1 MGKLD
6 DVKENIQKGELL
18 LVEFSSNG
26 CAPCEAMKP
35 IVEKLLSEDRFR
47 GIKYEEINLSDY
59 PEFSVEFGVF
69 GVPTLI
75 VFKDGK
81 EYKRNVG
88 YMSEKK
94 LRKLLGGV
102 L

>member
-1 MGKLD
+1 MGKLE
-6 DVKENIQKGELL
+6 DVKERIEKGEVLL
-18 LVEFSSNG
+18 IEFSSDG

-35 IVEKLLSEDRFR
+35 VVEKVLSEERFR
-47 GIKYEEINLSDY
+47 GVRFEEVNLSMY

-69 GVPTLI
+69 GVPTVV
-75 VFKDGK
+75 VFKDGR

-102 L
+102 V